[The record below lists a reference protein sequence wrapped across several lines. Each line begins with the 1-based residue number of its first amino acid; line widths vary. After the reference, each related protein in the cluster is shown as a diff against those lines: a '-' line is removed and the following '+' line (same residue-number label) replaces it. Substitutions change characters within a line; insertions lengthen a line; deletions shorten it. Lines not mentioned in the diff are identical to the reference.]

1 MVVNARIQ
9 DLVRDGKTEEIPD
22 AIEEGVFFSMQT
34 FTKALID
41 LVLAGEVERD
51 VAANAA
57 SNRHDFLIALD
68 RALKEQAVAAEAEK
82 PAEPAESDED
92 PAEQRRPTLRVA
104 GRPGS

>member
-9 DLVRDGKTEEIPD
+9 DLVRDGKTEEIPE

-34 FTKALID
+34 FMKALID

-68 RALKEQAVAAEAEK
+68 RALKEQAVAAEEEK
-82 PAEPAESDED
+82 PVEPAESDED